1 MDIAYLALLAL
12 LVSLTA
18 GYIRLCA
25 WLEERK

>member
-18 GYIRLCA
+18 AYLLLCA
-25 WLEERK
+25 KLEDRK